1 MALFRCPQRWLSTDE
16 LEELRRVEYELIE
29 EGYPQSVESRGID
42 PGQDL
47 LQIFAGPFESNFGE
61 DWGRQGVS
69 PEADAGFPGQGEVV
83 GFENEG
89 EVTRGCSTQRGR

>member
-29 EGYPQSVESRGID
+29 EGYFQSVESRGIN

-47 LQIFAGPFESNFGE
+47 LQIFAGPFGSNLCETRE
-61 DWGRQGVS
+61 DRAYYRRRRPAFWGS
-69 PEADAGFPGQGEVV
+69 EMKAK
-83 GFENEG
+83 
-89 EVTRGCSTQRGR
+89 